1 MSNENATNKKIE
13 EIAKTLLEKNKS
25 YNDILSEYFEKNLE
39 ENINIEN
46 NKEKDDKEETKKDR
60 IYIMKIINEKNL
72 ERLKY
77 KEKYKPK
84 KNSNENTNTN
94 KSKEDLKLC
103 TSVNKSLTDY
113 YYCCKKDNNRVNSLV
128 EDENVKK
135 NNEASLVLNN
145 TNNKENENI
154 SNINNNINNNIDNND
169 NLFLIKFIGNNINL
183 NIDEYNFNKILKI
196 YKCLMNNINNNIT
209 NIIDIIQ
216 ILSKEYINFI
226 LEGKINIFIHTFNYS
241 IDIIKFI
248 FYQMFIFLNLLF
260 LDEIKNIS
268 DNFEITFKSLL
279 LYSSQNFELIIK
291 IITNPNLF
299 LNQENKITKNFVG
312 KNKIIFSII
321 KTLSPKENNFKL
333 NLNLVNKELFSPNEE
348 DYKNILKLNFK
359 SIDEIEN
366 ETKLNRTKEIR
377 NNTYNKLDKFIINL
391 KNKEFI
397 LNKIKNITEKQ
408 VNDDNL
414 NVDNLLNEI
423 NIEDESINN
432 NGNKNDNIIFFALP
446 ESERED
452 EVEFK
457 YTLFIELDETLV
469 HYYEE
474 GENYFVKVRQ
484 GTDEF
489 LKTLHTFCEII
500 IVSTSSKEYTDII
513 LENLNKEKKYVDNA
527 IYKDL
532 CDTNNSEINFE
543 KINRDIK
550 KCIFICHDK
559 KDFFNAPNN
568 NVIELKE
575 FNGEEEDQEIM
586 WVKEELIKLQ
596 NESNDDIE
604 NILRNINEI
613 INNNRNGDNNNI
625 KKEIK

>member
-1 MSNENATNKKIE
+1 MSNENTTNKKME
-13 EIAKTLLEKNKS
+13 QIAKTLLEKNKS
-25 YNDILSEYFEKNLE
+25 YNDILSEYFKKNLE
-39 ENINIEN
+39 ENIIIEN
-46 NKEKDDKEETKKDR
+46 NKEKDNNEETKKDK
-60 IYIMKIINEKNL
+60 IYLMKIFNEKDY
-72 ERLKY
+72 ERIKY
-77 KEKYKPK
+77 REKNRTK
-84 KNSNENTNTN
+84 KNNNDNSGRV
-94 KSKEDLKLC
+94 KSKGDLKLC

-128 EDENVKK
+128 EDENDK
-135 NNEASLVLNN
+135 NNNESSLVLNN
-145 TNNKENENI
+145 INNNKENENI
-154 SNINNNINNNIDNND
+154 NNINNNNNIDNND
-169 NLFLIKFIGNNINL
+169 NLYLIKFIGNNINI

-196 YKCLMNNINNNIT
+196 YKCFMNIINNNINN
-209 NIIDIIQ
+209 IIDIVH

-226 LEGKINIFIHTFNYS
+226 LEGKFNLFIYSFNYS

-248 FYQMFIFLNLLF
+248 FYQIFIFLNLLF

-279 LYSSQNFELIIK
+279 LYSSQNFELISK

-321 KTLSPKENNFKL
+321 KTLSPKKNNFKL
-333 NLNLVNKELFSPNEE
+333 NLVNKEQIDFNED

-359 SIDEIEN
+359 LIDEIEN
-366 ETKLNRTKEIR
+366 ETKLNRTKDIR
-377 NNTYNKLDKFIINL
+377 NNAYNKLDKFIINL

-397 LNKIKNITEKQ
+397 LNKIKIITQKQ
-408 VNDDNL
+408 INDDNL

-423 NIEDESINN
+423 NIEDDNN
-432 NGNKNDNIIFFALP
+432 NTDNKNENIVFFSLP
-446 ESERED
+446 ESERDDED
-452 EVEFK
+452 KVEFK

-489 LKTLHTFCEII
+489 LKTLHDFCEII

-543 KINRDIK
+543 KINRDNK

-568 NVIELKE
+568 NIIELKE
-575 FNGEEEDQEIM
+575 FNGEEEDQEIV
-586 WVKEELIKLQ
+586 WLKEELIKLK
-596 NESNDDIE
+596 NDSNNDIE
-604 NILRNINEI
+604 NILCNINEI
-613 INNNRNGDNNNI
+613 ISNNRKNENNN

>member
-1 MSNENATNKKIE
+1 MSNENTTNKKME
-13 EIAKTLLEKNKS
+13 QIAKTLLEKNKS
-25 YNDILSEYFEKNLE
+25 YNDILSEYFKKNLE
-39 ENINIEN
+39 ENIIIEN
-46 NKEKDDKEETKKDR
+46 NKEKDNNEETKKDK
-60 IYIMKIINEKNL
+60 IYLMKIFNEKDY
-72 ERLKY
+72 ERIKY
-77 KEKYKPK
+77 REKNRTK
-84 KNSNENTNTN
+84 KNNNDNSGRV
-94 KSKEDLKLC
+94 KSKGDLKLC

-128 EDENVKK
+128 EDENDK
-135 NNEASLVLNN
+135 NNNESSLVLNN
-145 TNNKENENI
+145 INNNKENENI
-154 SNINNNINNNIDNND
+154 NNINNNNNIDNND
-169 NLFLIKFIGNNINL
+169 NLYLIKFIGNNINI

-196 YKCLMNNINNNIT
+196 YKCFMNNINNNIN
-209 NIIDIIQ
+209 NIIDIVH

-226 LEGKINIFIHTFNYS
+226 LEGKFNLFIYSFNYS

-248 FYQMFIFLNLLF
+248 FYQIFIFLNLLF

-279 LYSSQNFELIIK
+279 LYSSQNFELISK

-299 LNQENKITKNFVG
+299 LNQENKITKNFIG

-321 KTLSPKENNFKL
+321 KTLSPKKNNFKL
-333 NLNLVNKELFSPNEE
+333 NLVNKEQIDFNED

-359 SIDEIEN
+359 LIDEIEN
-366 ETKLNRTKEIR
+366 ETKLNRTKDIR
-377 NNTYNKLDKFIINL
+377 NNAYNKLDKFIINL

-397 LNKIKNITEKQ
+397 LNKIKIITQKQ
-408 VNDDNL
+408 INDDNL

-423 NIEDESINN
+423 NIEDDNN
-432 NGNKNDNIIFFALP
+432 NTGNKNENIVFFSLP
-446 ESERED
+446 ESERDDED
-452 EVEFK
+452 KVEFK

-489 LKTLHTFCEII
+489 LKTLHDFCEII

-543 KINRDIK
+543 KINRDNK

-568 NVIELKE
+568 NIIELKE
-575 FNGEEEDQEIM
+575 FNGEEEDQEIV
-586 WVKEELIKLQ
+586 WLKEELIKLK
-596 NESNDDIE
+596 NDSNNDIE
-604 NILRNINEI
+604 NILCNINEI
-613 INNNRNGDNNNI
+613 ISNNRKNENNN

>member
-1 MSNENATNKKIE
+1 MSNENTTNKKIE

-84 KNSNENTNTN
+84 RNSNENTNTN

-128 EDENVKK
+128 EDENAKK

-145 TNNKENENI
+145 TNNKENQNI

-169 NLFLIKFIGNNINL
+169 NLYLIKFIGNNINL

-226 LEGKINIFIHTFNYS
+226 LEGKINVFIHTFNYS

-333 NLNLVNKELFSPNEE
+333 NLNLVNKELFSPNED

-359 SIDEIEN
+359 LIDEIEN
-366 ETKLNRTKEIR
+366 EAKLNRTKEIR

-532 CDTNNSEINFE
+532 CDTNKSEINFE

-613 INNNRNGDNNNI
+613 INNNRNVDNNNI

>member
-1 MSNENATNKKIE
+1 MSNENTTNKKME
-13 EIAKTLLEKNKS
+13 QIAKTLLEKNKS
-25 YNDILSEYFEKNLE
+25 YNDILSEYFKKNLE

-46 NKEKDDKEETKKDR
+46 NKEKDNNEETKKDK
-60 IYIMKIINEKNL
+60 IYLMKIINEKDY
-72 ERLKY
+72 ERIKY
-77 KEKYKPK
+77 KEKNRTK
-84 KNSNENTNTN
+84 KNNNENSGRD
-94 KSKEDLKLC
+94 KSKGDLKLC

-113 YYCCKKDNNRVNSLV
+113 YYWRKKDNNRVNSLV
-128 EDENVKK
+128 EDENDK
-135 NNEASLVLNN
+135 NNNESSLVLNN
-145 TNNKENENI
+145 NNKENENI
-154 SNINNNINNNIDNND
+154 NNINNNNNIDNND
-169 NLFLIKFIGNNINL
+169 NLYLIKFIGNNINI

-196 YKCLMNNINNNIT
+196 YKCFMNNINNNIN
-209 NIIDIIQ
+209 NIIDIVH

-226 LEGKINIFIHTFNYS
+226 LEGKFNLFIYSFNYS

-248 FYQMFIFLNLLF
+248 FYQIFIFLNLLF

-279 LYSSQNFELIIK
+279 LYSSQNFELISK

-299 LNQENKITKNFVG
+299 LNQENKITKNFIG

-321 KTLSPKENNFKL
+321 KTLSPKKNNFKL
-333 NLNLVNKELFSPNEE
+333 NLVNKEQIDFNED

-359 SIDEIEN
+359 LIDEIEN
-366 ETKLNRTKEIR
+366 ETKLNRTKDIR
-377 NNTYNKLDKFIINL
+377 NNAYNKLDKFIINL

-397 LNKIKNITEKQ
+397 LNKIKNITQKQ
-408 VNDDNL
+408 INDDNL

-423 NIEDESINN
+423 NIEDDNN
-432 NGNKNDNIIFFALP
+432 NTGNKNENIVFFSLP
-446 ESERED
+446 EFERDDED
-452 EVEFK
+452 KVEFK

-489 LKTLHTFCEII
+489 LKTLHDFCEII

-543 KINRDIK
+543 KINRDNK

-568 NVIELKE
+568 NIIELKE

-586 WVKEELIKLQ
+586 WLKEELIKLK
-596 NESNDDIE
+596 NDSNNDIE
-604 NILRNINEI
+604 NILCNINEI
-613 INNNRNGDNNNI
+613 ISNNRKNENNN

>member
-1 MSNENATNKKIE
+1 MSNENTTNKKME
-13 EIAKTLLEKNKS
+13 QIAKTLLEKNKS
-25 YNDILSEYFEKNLE
+25 YNDILSEYFKKNLE
-39 ENINIEN
+39 ENIIIEN
-46 NKEKDDKEETKKDR
+46 NKEKDNNEETKKDK
-60 IYIMKIINEKNL
+60 IYLMKIFNEKDY
-72 ERLKY
+72 ERIKY
-77 KEKYKPK
+77 REKNRTK
-84 KNSNENTNTN
+84 KNNNDNSGRV
-94 KSKEDLKLC
+94 KSKGDLKLC

-128 EDENVKK
+128 EDENDK
-135 NNEASLVLNN
+135 NNNESSLVLNN
-145 TNNKENENI
+145 INNNKENENI
-154 SNINNNINNNIDNND
+154 NNINNNNNIDNND
-169 NLFLIKFIGNNINL
+169 NLYLIKFIGNNINI

-196 YKCLMNNINNNIT
+196 YKCFMNIINNNINN
-209 NIIDIIQ
+209 IIDIVH

-226 LEGKINIFIHTFNYS
+226 LEGKFNLFIYSFNYS

-248 FYQMFIFLNLLF
+248 FYQIFIFLNLLF

-279 LYSSQNFELIIK
+279 LYSSQNFELISK

-299 LNQENKITKNFVG
+299 LNQENKITKNFIG

-321 KTLSPKENNFKL
+321 KTLSPKKNNFKL
-333 NLNLVNKELFSPNEE
+333 NLVNKEQIDFNED

-359 SIDEIEN
+359 LIDEIEN
-366 ETKLNRTKEIR
+366 ETKLNRTKDIR
-377 NNTYNKLDKFIINL
+377 NNAYNKLDKFIINL

-397 LNKIKNITEKQ
+397 LNKIKNITQKQ
-408 VNDDNL
+408 INDDNL

-423 NIEDESINN
+423 NIEDDNN
-432 NGNKNDNIIFFALP
+432 NTGNKNENIVFFSLP
-446 ESERED
+446 ESERDDED
-452 EVEFK
+452 KVEFK

-489 LKTLHTFCEII
+489 LKTLHDFCEII

-543 KINRDIK
+543 KINRDNK

-568 NVIELKE
+568 NIIELKE
-575 FNGEEEDQEIM
+575 FNGEEEDQEIV
-586 WVKEELIKLQ
+586 WLKEELIKLK
-596 NESNDDIE
+596 NDSNNDIE
-604 NILRNINEI
+604 NILCNINEI
-613 INNNRNGDNNNI
+613 ISNNRKNENNN

>member
-1 MSNENATNKKIE
+1 MSNENTTNKKIE

-84 KNSNENTNTN
+84 RNSNENTNTN

-128 EDENVKK
+128 EDENAKK

-145 TNNKENENI
+145 TNNKENQNI

-169 NLFLIKFIGNNINL
+169 NLYLIKFIGNNINL

-226 LEGKINIFIHTFNYS
+226 LEGKINVFIHTFNYS

-333 NLNLVNKELFSPNEE
+333 NLNLVNKELFSPNED

-359 SIDEIEN
+359 LIDEIEN
-366 ETKLNRTKEIR
+366 EAKLNRTKEIR

-532 CDTNNSEINFE
+532 CDTNKSEINFE

-575 FNGEEEDQEIM
+575 FNGEEEDQEII

-613 INNNRNGDNNNI
+613 INNNRNVDNNNI

>member
-1 MSNENATNKKIE
+1 MSNENTTNKKME
-13 EIAKTLLEKNKS
+13 QIAKTLLEKNKS
-25 YNDILSEYFEKNLE
+25 YNDILSEYFKKNLE
-39 ENINIEN
+39 ENIIIEN
-46 NKEKDDKEETKKDR
+46 NKEKDNNEETKKDK
-60 IYIMKIINEKNL
+60 IYLMKIFNEKDY
-72 ERLKY
+72 ERIKY
-77 KEKYKPK
+77 REKNRTK
-84 KNSNENTNTN
+84 KNNNDNSGRV
-94 KSKEDLKLC
+94 KSKGDLKLC

-128 EDENVKK
+128 EDENDK
-135 NNEASLVLNN
+135 NNNESSLVLNN
-145 TNNKENENI
+145 NNKENENI
-154 SNINNNINNNIDNND
+154 NNINNNNNIDNND
-169 NLFLIKFIGNNINL
+169 NLYLIKFIGNNINI

-196 YKCLMNNINNNIT
+196 YKCFMNNINNNIN
-209 NIIDIIQ
+209 NIIDIVH

-226 LEGKINIFIHTFNYS
+226 LEGKFNLFIYSFNYS

-248 FYQMFIFLNLLF
+248 FYQIFIFLNLLF

-279 LYSSQNFELIIK
+279 LYSSQNFELISK

-299 LNQENKITKNFVG
+299 LNQENKITKNFIG

-321 KTLSPKENNFKL
+321 KTLSPKKNNFKL
-333 NLNLVNKELFSPNEE
+333 NLVNKEQIDFNED

-359 SIDEIEN
+359 LIDEIEN
-366 ETKLNRTKEIR
+366 ETKLNRTKDIR
-377 NNTYNKLDKFIINL
+377 NNAYNKLDKFIINL

-397 LNKIKNITEKQ
+397 LNKIKIITQKQ
-408 VNDDNL
+408 INDDNL

-423 NIEDESINN
+423 NIEDDNN
-432 NGNKNDNIIFFALP
+432 NTGNKNENIVFFSLP
-446 ESERED
+446 ESERDDED
-452 EVEFK
+452 KVEFK

-489 LKTLHTFCEII
+489 LKTLHDFCEII

-543 KINRDIK
+543 KINRDNK

-568 NVIELKE
+568 NIIELKE
-575 FNGEEEDQEIM
+575 FNGEEEDQEIV
-586 WVKEELIKLQ
+586 WLKEELIKLK
-596 NESNDDIE
+596 NDSNNDIE
-604 NILRNINEI
+604 NILCNINEI
-613 INNNRNGDNNNI
+613 ISNNRKNENNN

>member
-154 SNINNNINNNIDNND
+154 NNINNNINNNIDNND

-489 LKTLHTFCEII
+489 LKTLHNFCEII

>member
-1 MSNENATNKKIE
+1 MSNENTTNKKME
-13 EIAKTLLEKNKS
+13 QIAKTLLEKNKS
-25 YNDILSEYFEKNLE
+25 YNDILSEYFKKNLE
-39 ENINIEN
+39 ENIIIEN
-46 NKEKDDKEETKKDR
+46 NKEKDNNEETKKDK
-60 IYIMKIINEKNL
+60 IYLMKIFNEKDY
-72 ERLKY
+72 ERIKY
-77 KEKYKPK
+77 REKNRTK
-84 KNSNENTNTN
+84 KNNNDNSGRV
-94 KSKEDLKLC
+94 KSKGDLKLC

-128 EDENVKK
+128 EDENDK
-135 NNEASLVLNN
+135 NNNESSLVLNN
-145 TNNKENENI
+145 INNNKENENI
-154 SNINNNINNNIDNND
+154 NNINNNNNIDNND
-169 NLFLIKFIGNNINL
+169 NLYLIKFIGNNINI

-196 YKCLMNNINNNIT
+196 YKCFMNNINNNIN
-209 NIIDIIQ
+209 NIIDIVH

-226 LEGKINIFIHTFNYS
+226 LEGKFNLFIYSFNYS

-248 FYQMFIFLNLLF
+248 FYQIFIFLNLLF

-279 LYSSQNFELIIK
+279 LYSSQNFELISK

-321 KTLSPKENNFKL
+321 KTLSPKKNNFKL
-333 NLNLVNKELFSPNEE
+333 NLVNKEQIDFNED

-359 SIDEIEN
+359 LIDEIEN
-366 ETKLNRTKEIR
+366 ETKLNRTKDIR
-377 NNTYNKLDKFIINL
+377 NNAYNKLDKFIINL

-397 LNKIKNITEKQ
+397 LNKIKIITQKQ
-408 VNDDNL
+408 INDDNL

-423 NIEDESINN
+423 NIEDDNN
-432 NGNKNDNIIFFALP
+432 NTDNKNENIVFFSLP
-446 ESERED
+446 ESERDDED
-452 EVEFK
+452 KVEFK

-489 LKTLHTFCEII
+489 LKTLHDFCEII

-543 KINRDIK
+543 KINRDNK

-568 NVIELKE
+568 NIIELKE
-575 FNGEEEDQEIM
+575 FNGEEEDQEIV
-586 WVKEELIKLQ
+586 WLKEELIKLK
-596 NESNDDIE
+596 NDSNNDIE
-604 NILRNINEI
+604 NILCNINEI
-613 INNNRNGDNNNI
+613 ISNNRKNENNN

>member
-1 MSNENATNKKIE
+1 MSNENTTNKKME
-13 EIAKTLLEKNKS
+13 QIAKTLLEKNKS
-25 YNDILSEYFEKNLE
+25 YNDILSEYFKKNLE
-39 ENINIEN
+39 ENIIIEN
-46 NKEKDDKEETKKDR
+46 NKEKDNNEETKKDK
-60 IYIMKIINEKNL
+60 IYLMKIFNEKDY
-72 ERLKY
+72 ERIKY
-77 KEKYKPK
+77 REKNRTK
-84 KNSNENTNTN
+84 KNNNDNSGRV
-94 KSKEDLKLC
+94 KSKGDLKLC

-128 EDENVKK
+128 EDENDK
-135 NNEASLVLNN
+135 NNNESSLVLNN
-145 TNNKENENI
+145 INNNKENENI
-154 SNINNNINNNIDNND
+154 NNINNNNNIDNND
-169 NLFLIKFIGNNINL
+169 NLYLIKFIGNNINI

-196 YKCLMNNINNNIT
+196 YKCFMNNINNNIN
-209 NIIDIIQ
+209 NIIDIVH

-226 LEGKINIFIHTFNYS
+226 LEGKFNLFIYSFNYS

-248 FYQMFIFLNLLF
+248 FYQIFIFLNLLF

-279 LYSSQNFELIIK
+279 LYSSQNFELISK

-299 LNQENKITKNFVG
+299 LNQENKITKNFIG

-321 KTLSPKENNFKL
+321 KTLSPKKNNFKL
-333 NLNLVNKELFSPNEE
+333 NLVNKEQIDFNED

-359 SIDEIEN
+359 LIDEIEN
-366 ETKLNRTKEIR
+366 ETKLNRTKDIR
-377 NNTYNKLDKFIINL
+377 NNAYNKLDKFIINL

-397 LNKIKNITEKQ
+397 LNKIKNITQKQ
-408 VNDDNL
+408 INDDNL

-423 NIEDESINN
+423 NIEDDNN
-432 NGNKNDNIIFFALP
+432 NTGNKNENIVFFSLP
-446 ESERED
+446 ESERDDED
-452 EVEFK
+452 KVEFK

-489 LKTLHTFCEII
+489 LKTLHDFCEII

-543 KINRDIK
+543 KINRDNK

-568 NVIELKE
+568 NIIELKE
-575 FNGEEEDQEIM
+575 FNGEEEDQEIV
-586 WVKEELIKLQ
+586 WLKEELIKLK
-596 NESNDDIE
+596 NDSNNDIE
-604 NILRNINEI
+604 NILCNINEI
-613 INNNRNGDNNNI
+613 ISNNRKNENNN